1 MILALRTDKS
11 QAEIYLLDQNDKIQQ
26 QKIWNS
32 GRELARDLPG
42 EIDDLLGGDY
52 DQLTGVVAFKGPGSF
67 TGLRIGLNVANAIS
81 YAQNI
86 PVVAI
91 NGDDWL
97 QNGVTKLNDG
107 QNDRIALPEYGAK
120 PHITPP
126 KH

>member
-11 QAEIYLLDQNDKIQQ
+11 QTEIYLLDQNGKIQQ

-81 YAQNI
+81 YVQNI

-107 QNDRIALPEYGAK
+107 QNDKIALPEYGAK

>member
-11 QAEIYLLDQNDKIQQ
+11 QTEIYLLDQNGKIQQ

-107 QNDRIALPEYGAK
+107 QNDKIALPEYGAK

>member
-107 QNDRIALPEYGAK
+107 QNDKIALPEYGAK

>member
-11 QAEIYLLDQNDKIQQ
+11 QTEIYLLDQNGKIQQ

-97 QNGVTKLNDG
+97 QNGVAKLNDG
-107 QNDRIALPEYGAK
+107 QNDKIALPEYGAK

>member
-11 QAEIYLLDQNDKIQQ
+11 QAEIYLLDQNGKIQQ

-107 QNDRIALPEYGAK
+107 QNDKIALPEYGAK